1 MGELGTDVSGIGAY
15 LSDHRLAVPEYQ
27 RSYSW
32 GIAEGET
39 KPRDEVLDLWE
50 DLSRAI
56 ETPDRDYFLGA
67 VVTIRNESRVEL
79 IDGQQRL
86 ATVSL
91 LYAAMRDVFRDHADD
106 DRAQQIEAKFLGEPA
121 FGSREQ
127 TQFLTLNAEDNEVFR
142 QLTVVR
148 AGGRTVTAARS
159 SHKRLVYTF
168 EFFRKRFT
176 EMTSNLGSDEWS
188 GPLVKWYE
196 FVRSNA
202 FILEIS
208 VPNQSR
214 GFVIFETLNDRGLNL
229 STADLLKNHLF
240 GTADTRL
247 PEVRSQW
254 LRAVAPF
261 EEDEAGSSL
270 DTFLRHFW
278 ASRQGVVRVKGL
290 FNDMKRAVGSSQQAV
305 DFADDLA
312 RASRLWAAMFDVS
325 SDVWRD
331 YDAGSMAALEILMK
345 LNVEQCRPLL
355 LAALQKLPRTD
366 IQRLLKLV
374 VNWSVRWMIVG
385 GGSAGTTEALYA
397 DTAKKITAGSVVDA
411 AAIVAIFDARVPSDT
426 VFQTAFET
434 CLVRNKWQ
442 ARYYLRVLERTQ
454 QGAPDPEFVPN
465 TDVSAVNLEHVLP
478 QRPDPGWSAIFNTE
492 QAEAMVYRLG
502 NLCLLRTKLNSTIAN
517 GVFSAKQGDLAASQ
531 YELTKMVGQKT
542 QWTAA
547 EIADRQIELAK
558 LAPRAWPKA

>member
-39 KPRDEVLDLWE
+39 KARDEVLDLWE

-56 ETPDRDYFLGA
+56 QASDNEYFLGA
-67 VVTIRNESRVEL
+67 VVTIRNELRLEL

-91 LYAAMRDVFRDHADD
+91 LYAAMRDVFRSRADD
-106 DRAQQIEAKFLGEPA
+106 ERAHEIEAKFLGEPS

-148 AGGRTVTAARS
+148 AGARTVTPTRA
-159 SHKRLVYTF
+159 SHRRLKYTF
-168 EFFRKRFT
+168 DFFTKRFT
-176 EMTSNLGSDEWS
+176 DMTADLGPDEWS
-188 GPLVKWYE
+188 PPLVAWYE
-196 FVRSNA
+196 FVRTKA

-208 VPNQSR
+208 VPNESR

-240 GTADTRL
+240 GTAGPRL
-247 PEVRSQW
+247 SEVRSQW
-254 LRAVAPF
+254 LLAVAPF
-261 EEDEAGSSL
+261 EEDDAASNL

-290 FNDMKRAVGSSQQAV
+290 FNDMKRVVDSPQSAVE
-305 DFADDLA
+305 FAEELA
-312 RASRLWAAMFDVS
+312 QASRLWAAMFDVS
-325 SDVWRD
+325 SEVWRG
-331 YDAGSMAALEILMK
+331 YDAGAIAALDILMK

-355 LAALQKLPRTD
+355 LAALRRLPRSD
-366 IQRLLKLV
+366 VQRLLKLV
-374 VNWSVRWMIVG
+374 VNWSVRWLIVG
-385 GGSAGTTEALYA
+385 GGSAGTTESLYA
-397 DTAKKITAGSVVDA
+397 ETAKKVTAGSIRDVGT
-411 AAIVAIFDARVPSDT
+411 IVAAFDPRVPNDT
-426 VFQTAFET
+426 VFQSTFET

-442 ARYYLRVLERTQ
+442 ARYYLRTLERAHD
-454 QGAPDPEFVPN
+454 GVADPEFVPN
-465 TDVSAVNLEHVLP
+465 LDVTAVNLEHVLP
-478 QRPDPGWSAIFNTE
+478 QRPDPGWFTAFTHD
-492 QAEAMVYRLG
+492 QADAMVYRLG
-502 NLCLLRTKLNSTIAN
+502 NLCLLRSRLNSAIAN
-517 GVFSAKQGDLAASQ
+517 AVFNVKQPHLAGSQ
-531 YELTKMVGQKT
+531 YALTREVGSEP

-547 EIADRQIELAK
+547 EIARRQARLAT
-558 LAPRAWPKA
+558 LAPQAWPKA